1 MQMIGEHQHR
11 PATRRELELHSEN
24 INHLHPM
31 KKSKIVRPIV
41 GILMGSDSDWP
52 TMRAAAEICAEFD
65 VAHEARV
72 ISAHR
77 TPEDLGR
84 YAATARERGLRVIIA
99 GAGGAAH
106 LPGVTAAFTTL
117 PVIGVPIQGKA
128 LDGMDSLLSMV
139 QMPPGVPVA
148 TVGINAAKNAGLLAM
163 QILAVGDARLPK
175 QLDEFK
181 ARLAE
186 ESRAKNKT
194 LA

>member
-1 MQMIGEHQHR
+1 MN
-11 PATRRELELHSEN
+11 PDTN
-24 INHLHPM
+24 
-31 KKSKIVRPIV
+31 SKPQV

-52 TMRAAAEICAEFD
+52 TMKAAADVCKEFGITS
-65 VAHEARV
+65 EAKV

-77 TPEDLGR
+77 DPHGLEEYVSG
-84 YAATARERGLRVIIA
+84 ARERGLRIIIA

-128 LDGMDSLLSMV
+128 LDGMDSLLSIV

-148 TVGINAAKNAGLLAM
+148 TVGINAAKNAGILAV
-163 QILAVGDARLPK
+163 QILATGDARLQK
-175 QLDEFK
+175 ALADFK
-181 ARLAE
+181 VKLME

-194 LA
+194 LGGH